1 MVGDVNYTDYQ
12 NVSAPAIHLT
22 IRNDKNANN
31 PSQKSKL
38 KKAKTTESLE
48 KSAPFSSRSAIDIK
62 KFTQYLNGINT
73 YVSSQMCARSIR
85 IALQS
90 AGAKIENH
98 PVAAADW
105 GNTLTKIGY
114 KKISPEFSH
123 PKQGDIYII
132 QRTDRHIYGHIAGF
146 SGTQWVS
153 DFKQRSHNVYKD
165 VTVKYEYYR
174 LASLKN

>member
-1 MVGDVNYTDYQ
+1 MIGDVNYTDYQ

-22 IRNDKNANN
+22 IRNDKNANI
-31 PSQKSKL
+31 SSKKSK
-38 KKAKTTESLE
+38 AKQATEAQSLE
-48 KSAPFSSRSAIDIK
+48 KSTPFSSRSSIDIK
-62 KFTQYLNGINT
+62 KFTQYLNGINA

-114 KKISPEFSH
+114 RKISPEFSN

-132 QRTDRHIYGHIAGF
+132 QRTNKHVYGHIAGF

-165 VTVKYEYYR
+165 AAVKYEYYR
-174 LASLKN
+174 LNAR